1 MYVILEARIQQSR
14 DFKENEDEKIEKG
27 TRITIRMKIRIRM
40 INWGYYW
47 KIKIIQQLKDEHE
60 IMRMRKRI

>member
-40 INWGYYW
+40 IN
-47 KIKIIQQLKDEHE
+47 
-60 IMRMRKRI
+60 